1 MPVRGALCSAHLR
14 LTVDT
19 HLMAAKK
26 APPKPVAKD
35 GKKPATKNIL
45 NPESRS
51 SRRIAARTEGRMSD
65 KTKDR
70 ADRFV
75 QQYLRDFN
83 ATQAFIRLSIDEGR
97 DCEDISYDYAMNKG
111 YEMKRWPYVANRIQE
126 AMDQKEHQMIAL
138 GAQLV
143 EDKQ

>member
-1 MPVRGALCSAHLR
+1 M
-14 LTVDT
+14 
-19 HLMAAKK
+19 
-26 APPKPVAKD
+26 AKD